1 MNLMTRKKC
10 IICRNWRA
18 RDSSYELGSRRLFLE
33 MKHHA
38 FTAIAKLPRI
48 LNRFS
53 ATATA
58 RLVLQKAK
66 RLVDS
71 HR

>member
-1 MNLMTRKKC
+1 MDLITRKSV
-10 IICRNWRA
+10 
-18 RDSSYELGSRRLFLE
+18 SSAEIGEDETALTSLGLVDCFLE

-66 RLVDS
+66 RLVNS